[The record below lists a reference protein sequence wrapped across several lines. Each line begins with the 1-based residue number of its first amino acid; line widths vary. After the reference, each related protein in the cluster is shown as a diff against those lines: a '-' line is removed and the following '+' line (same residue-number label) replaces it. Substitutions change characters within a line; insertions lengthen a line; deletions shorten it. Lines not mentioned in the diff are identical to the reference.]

1 MWNAAPKAAGTFR
14 RLRKKLTLA
23 VTAYTLTVTPVL
35 KQKLETGAFRRTG
48 LFERDAVAGYLKRL
62 PKRGRP

>member
-1 MWNAAPKAAGTFR
+1 M
-14 RLRKKLTLA
+14 
-23 VTAYTLTVTPVL
+23 TAYTLTVTPVL